1 MDRWQ
6 GVGAENNAEW
16 CDLVVRSHGGQG
28 IFAHDAWTSP
38 TRTPPLFPDAVTLI
52 PSPLVP
58 DLLSRID
65 ASSGC
70 TIKDSFASL
79 DLAPEGFS
87 VLLHAQWITS
97 PALPDQAWNVP
108 PDWTRITDP
117 DGLALWEEAW
127 CHDDGPRG
135 LFLPELL
142 SSRDR
147 RRPRSNREGPSR
159 CWRHCEPRHA
169 CRRNLQRLCRGR
181 TWIRDVVLSGAV
193 CSGMLSESAACRLRE
208 RWGTNP
214 RSEQWL
220 QDRRSTAGLD
230 RQLLIAG

>member
-6 GVGAENNAEW
+6 GVGAADNAEW

-38 TRTPPLFPDAVTLI
+38 TRTPPLFPKCVTLI

-108 PDWTRITDP
+108 PDWTRVTDP

-127 CHDDGPRG
+127 CHDDRPRG
-135 LFLPELL
+135 LFLRALL
-142 SSRDR
+142 SRGIVAVLGRIEKDRVVAGGIVSRGTR
-147 RRPRSNREGPSR
+147 
-159 CWRHCEPRHA
+159 
-169 CRRNLQRLCRGR
+169 RRNLQRLCRGR